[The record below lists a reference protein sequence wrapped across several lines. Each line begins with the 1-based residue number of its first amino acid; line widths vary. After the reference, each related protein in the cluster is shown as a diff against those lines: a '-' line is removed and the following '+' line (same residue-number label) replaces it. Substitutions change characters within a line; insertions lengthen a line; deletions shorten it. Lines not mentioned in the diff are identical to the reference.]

1 MIHLPISVSRSHY
14 GILIMSQYINMAQ
27 SAIDRHKAKQQN
39 AASEQFFL
47 KQCALEQLQL
57 NIETKRQSIADYL
70 AMGASVV
77 RSQVLAAL
85 EKDLLDDERRY
96 LSLNDELIQIQNAV
110 HGTTGRDPRS
120 ESDFIEASK
129 KITPPHS
136 NTGGIGEAMSW
147 GDDYLLVQHGN
158 DFVRVPR
165 PNLSKSTKCAFID
178 WLTFTF
184 KVDDFYKA
192 FPESRAIS
200 NDGLDI
206 VCDIS
211 AKLNHALG
219 FGVTSKRDTGKYF
232 YKHSYVIGDNW
243 GLLCIGGQADTVC
256 ISITGQ
262 GFLAVKRGWQKRL
275 ISLGETLKAK
285 ITRAD
290 LAADFFNGE
299 YTVEKADSDDSA
311 GLFSLGARS
320 PKIQHLGNWKRPDG
334 SGRTLMVGSRDSG
347 KLLRIYEKGLQLGG
361 IFSDIYKDWTRVEL
375 ELHNRDRV
383 IPWSVLLDA
392 GQYLAGAYP
401 ALSFI
406 SKEQTKIKTKK
417 NIVKATVE
425 RAKQTI
431 KHQFGR
437 YLWAFNEILG
447 VDGLKD
453 LFVEEFP
460 KRLIVPDWH
469 NSPPLISMP
478 VLAL

>member
-1 MIHLPISVSRSHY
+1 MT
-14 GILIMSQYINMAQ
+14 QYINTAQ

-39 AASEQFFL
+39 AASDQLFL
-47 KQCALEQLQL
+47 MQCGLDQLQL
-57 NIETKRQSIADYL
+57 NIETKRQSIANYL
-70 AMGASVV
+70 AMGSSVV
-77 RSQVLAAL
+77 RSQVLASL
-85 EKDLLDDERRY
+85 EKDLLNDERRY
-96 LSLNDELIQIQNAV
+96 LSLSEQITKIQNAV
-110 HGTTGRDPRS
+110 RSERTTGANSDPRFELDLVRS
-120 ESDFIEASK
+120 SK
-129 KITPPHS
+129 KNPPYS
-136 NTGGIGEAMSW
+136 NTGGITQAMSW
-147 GDDYLLVQHGN
+147 GDDFLLVQNGN
-158 DFVRVPR
+158 DFVRLPR
-165 PNLSKSTKCAFID
+165 PDLSKSPKCAFID

-184 KVDDFYKA
+184 KVHDFYKA

-219 FGVTSKRDTGKYF
+219 FGVTSKRDKGMNF
-232 YKHSYVIGDNW
+232 YKHSYTLGNNW
-243 GLLCIGGQADTVC
+243 GFLCIGGQADTVC
-256 ISITGQ
+256 ISVTGQ

-275 ISLGETLKAK
+275 ISLGETLKAR

-361 IFSDIYKDWTRVEL
+361 IFSDIYKDWVRVEL

-447 VDGLKD
+447 FEGLKE

-469 NSPPLISMP
+469 NSPPEISMP
-478 VLAL
+478 VVAF